1 MLVFSAKKWP
11 DVVEAV
17 KPYSRDK
24 AVLSF
29 GYFDSSDW
37 KKAKLL
43 ATSHSEYKKLQP
55 KR

>member
-1 MLVFSAKKWP
+1 MPVFSAKKWP

-29 GYFDSSDW
+29 GYFDSCDW
-37 KKAKLL
+37 KKATLL
-43 ATSHSEYKKLQP
+43 AASHSEYKKLHP
-55 KR
+55 NK